1 MKDSTDY
8 ILHKLSEILIDKKW
22 KIVVAES
29 CTGGGVAKAMTSL
42 PGSSAWFD
50 RGMVTYSN
58 ESKMELLNVSASTLE
73 LYGAVSI
80 ETANEMALGALNN
93 SHAQVSL
100 SVTGIAGPDGG
111 TMDKP
116 VGTVC
121 FAWTALNHT
130 VLNAM
135 MNFTGDRIAIR
146 EQAIMMAIQGV
157 FELMEKMEDRQNT

>member
-1 MKDSTDY
+1 MENSTDY
-8 ILHKLSEILIDKKW
+8 VLQNLSEILIDKKW

-50 RGMVTYSN
+50 RGFVTYSN
-58 ESKMELLNVSASTLE
+58 ESKMELLNVSVSTLE

-80 ETANEMALGALNN
+80 ETANEMAEGALNN

-111 TMDKP
+111 TKDKP

-121 FAWTALNHT
+121 FAWRAINNPA
-130 VLNAM
+130 LNAM
-135 MNFTGDRIAIR
+135 MNFTGDRTAIR

-157 FELMEKMEDRQNT
+157 FELMEKMGEHQNT

>member
-1 MKDSTDY
+1 MEDSTDY
-8 ILHKLSEILIDKKW
+8 VLQNLSEILINKKW

-29 CTGGGVAKAMTSL
+29 CTGGGIAKAMTSL

-50 RGMVTYSN
+50 RGFVTYSN
-58 ESKMELLNVSASTLE
+58 ESKMELLNVSVSTLE

-80 ETANEMALGALNN
+80 ETANEMAQGALNN

-111 TMDKP
+111 TKDKP

-121 FAWTALNHT
+121 FAWRAINNPALN
-130 VLNAM
+130 VM
-135 MNFTGDRIAIR
+135 MNFTGDRTAIR

-157 FELMEKMEDRQNT
+157 FELMEKMGEHQNT